1 MFLLRRV
8 LRFILLCYALYS
20 FATGIWIIIQAENLS
35 PAAAGDHDTLEEL
48 GTVILKTKSYEEMA
62 ND

>member
-1 MFLLRRV
+1 MFLLRKI

-35 PAAAGDHDTLEEL
+35 PAAVGDHDTLEEL
-48 GTVILKTKSYEEMA
+48 GTVILETVI
-62 ND
+62 

>member
-1 MFLLRRV
+1 MCLLRRV

-20 FATGIWIIIQAENLS
+20 FATGLWVIIQAENLS
-35 PAAAGDHDTLEEL
+35 PEAAGDRDTLEAL
-48 GTVILKTKSYEEMA
+48 GTVILKTKSCEGMA